1 MPAQAAR
8 RPVYTPLR
16 IFSGQ
21 FGLLVI
27 AIIRTEA
34 VNLSFA
40 GKPKQFRL
48 LRVGAPITIKG
59 RLGKP
64 KMGVDI
70 AKATLQLAVSVALGA
85 FLQPLA
91 ALLPLVGA
99 GLAKDAN
106 CGALVGQAQARGAP
120 VGRPG

>member
-1 MPAQAAR
+1 
-8 RPVYTPLR
+8 
-16 IFSGQ
+16 
-21 FGLLVI
+21 
-27 AIIRTEA
+27 
-34 VNLSFA
+34 
-40 GKPKQFRL
+40 
-48 LRVGAPITIKG
+48 
-59 RLGKP
+59 
-64 KMGVDI
+64 MGVDI